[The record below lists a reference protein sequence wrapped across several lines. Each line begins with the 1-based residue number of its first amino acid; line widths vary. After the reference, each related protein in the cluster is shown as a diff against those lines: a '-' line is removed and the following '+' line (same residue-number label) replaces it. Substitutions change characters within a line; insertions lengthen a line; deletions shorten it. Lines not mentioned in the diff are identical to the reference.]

1 MVTRQAVQ
9 GTKGKIDM
17 KMRFTGLRRAAS
29 ITAMSLTICL
39 ASGVALAQETPAPDP
54 APAPPVP
61 PTDAPTADAPT
72 ADGYGLS
79 KAEAIEVCEPM
90 GQRQYLARLLCPDS
104 RHPEFARAGNVG
116 PRQDIPENASDEML
130 DAMMAD
136 MFKPRKL
143 QPGEP
148 DYHIV
153 DAYEVACGEQVTVL
167 YLDMYH
173 CAQDRPDRAP
183 TGFTIID

>member
-1 MVTRQAVQ
+1 MCT
-9 GTKGKIDM
+9 GENDM
-17 KMRFTGLRRAAS
+17 KTRHTGLRRTGLGMTMCFSAG
-29 ITAMSLTICL
+29 IVL
-39 ASGVALAQETPAPDP
+39 AGGAFAQETPAPAP
-54 APAPPVP
+54 PPAPPAQQADASPAV
-61 PTDAPTADAPT
+61 APTS
-72 ADGYGLS
+72 DGYGLS
-79 KAEAIEVCEPM
+79 KAEAIEVCDPV

-104 RHPEFARAGNVG
+104 RHPEFARTGNVG
-116 PRQDIPENASDEML
+116 PRQDIPEGASEEML

-143 QPGEP
+143 EPGEP
-148 DYHIV
+148 DHHIV

-183 TGFTIID
+183 AGFTIID

>member
-1 MVTRQAVQ
+1 MN
-9 GTKGKIDM
+9 
-17 KMRFTGLRRAAS
+17 MRFMGLRR
-29 ITAMSLTICL
+29 TTPVLAMCL
-39 ASGVALAQETPAPDP
+39 AMCLTSDLALAQQAPAPDP
-54 APAPPVP
+54 AQTPAPAPP
-61 PTDAPTADAPT
+61 ADAST
-72 ADGYGLS
+72 AADGYGLS
-79 KAEAIEVCEPM
+79 EAEAIEVCKPM

-104 RHPEFARAGNVG
+104 RHPEFARTGSVG
-116 PRQDIPENASDEML
+116 PRQEIPEDASDETL

-183 TGFTIID
+183 AGFTIID

>member
-1 MVTRQAVQ
+1 MN
-9 GTKGKIDM
+9 
-17 KMRFTGLRRAAS
+17 MRFRGRRRTALALVMCLTSGL
-29 ITAMSLTICL
+29 
-39 ASGVALAQETPAPDP
+39 ALAQQTPAPDP
-54 APAPPVP
+54 AQTPALAPPAPP
-61 PTDAPTADAPT
+61 TETSADAVP
-72 ADGYGLS
+72 AAEGYGLR

-104 RHPEFARAGNVG
+104 LHPEFARAGNVG

-130 DAMMAD
+130 HAMMAD
-136 MFKPRKL
+136 MLKPRKL

-183 TGFTIID
+183 AGFTIID

>member
-1 MVTRQAVQ
+1 
-9 GTKGKIDM
+9 M

-29 ITAMSLTICL
+29 ITAMSLAMSLTICL
-39 ASGVALAQETPAPDP
+39 ASGVALAGAALVQETPTPDP
-54 APAPPVP
+54 APAAQPP
-61 PTDAPTADAPT
+61 AQEADAPSE
-72 ADGYGLS
+72 AAPAAEGYGLS
-79 KAEAIEVCEPM
+79 KAEAIEVCEPV
-90 GQRQYLARLLCPDS
+90 GQRQYLARLLCPDR
-104 RHPEFARAGNVG
+104 RHPEFARTGNVG
-116 PRQDIPENASDEML
+116 PRQDVPADASEEMF
-130 DAMMAD
+130 DTMIAD

-183 TGFTIID
+183 VGFTIID

>member
-1 MVTRQAVQ
+1 MNTRF
-9 GTKGKIDM
+9 K
-17 KMRFTGLRRAAS
+17 GLRR
-29 ITAMSLTICL
+29 TTLVPAMCL
-39 ASGVALAQETPAPDP
+39 AMCLTSGLALAQQTPVPDPVQTP
-54 APAPPVP
+54 APAPPAP
-61 PTDAPTADAPT
+61 PTEASAEAAPAAG
-72 ADGYGLS
+72 GYGLS

-183 TGFTIID
+183 AGFTIID

>member
-1 MVTRQAVQ
+1 MN
-9 GTKGKIDM
+9 
-17 KMRFTGLRRAAS
+17 MRFGGLRR
-29 ITAMSLTICL
+29 TAPVLAMCL
-39 ASGVALAQETPAPDP
+39 ASGLALAQQTPAPDP
-54 APAPPVP
+54 AQTPAPAPPASS
-61 PTDAPTADAPT
+61 TDASAAAAPAADA
-72 ADGYGLS
+72 YGLS

-90 GQRQYLARLLCPDS
+90 GQRQYLARLLCPDR
-104 RHPEFARAGNVG
+104 RHPEFARSGNVG
-116 PRQDIPENASDEML
+116 PRQDIPEDASDEML
-130 DAMMAD
+130 DTMMAD

-183 TGFTIID
+183 AGFTIID

>member
-1 MVTRQAVQ
+1 MN
-9 GTKGKIDM
+9 
-17 KMRFTGLRRAAS
+17 MRFKGLHR
-29 ITAMSLTICL
+29 TAPVLAICL
-39 ASGVALAQETPAPDP
+39 ATCLTSGFALAQQTPAPDP
-54 APAPPVP
+54 APVPAPPPP
-61 PTDAPTADAPT
+61 PTEVPAESSTESSAEAAPA

-153 DAYEVACGEQVTVL
+153 DAYEVACGERVTVL

-173 CAQDRPDRAP
+173 CAQDRPERAP
-183 TGFTIID
+183 AGFSIIE